1 MLTTTSLLRRDYDFV
16 TPLELLD
23 DTVDGADSK
32 GRSRR
37 LYRHTDRRFIAD
49 IPHDRDDM
57 EIASAVIA
65 MGHSLRIQ
73 VLAEG
78 VETPAQLEFLRLRGC
93 DRYQGFVYG
102 HPLDPEAFAH
112 LLGREQQAVRG
123 DAFCC
128 AGAGI

>member
-1 MLTTTSLLRRDYDFV
+1 MGVRVAVDDFGTGYSSLAYLKRF
-16 TPLELLD
+16 PLDVL
-23 DTVDGADSK
+23 K
-32 GRSRR
+32 I
-37 LYRHTDRRFIAD
+37 DRRFITD

-112 LLGREQQAVRG
+112 LLGRAQQAVRG
-123 DAFCC
+123 DAFRC